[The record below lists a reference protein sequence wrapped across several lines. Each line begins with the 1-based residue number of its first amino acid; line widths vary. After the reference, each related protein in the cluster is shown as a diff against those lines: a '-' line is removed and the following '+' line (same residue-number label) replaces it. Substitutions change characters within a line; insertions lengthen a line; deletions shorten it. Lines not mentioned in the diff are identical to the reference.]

1 MKKGHRAKAQREK
14 KKPFSGTGA
23 TSNTSIGRKD
33 EREKRKGVGKTGWFF
48 CFKLRFHISYF
59 YRKELPVEERIRRWE
74 MGVME
79 GHRDTQRGHD

>member
-1 MKKGHRAKAQREK
+1 MRDGEKTERGGRQNKITKGRYYEEGTQSQGTKGK

-48 CFKLRFHISYF
+48 CFKLRFNISIEKNYLL
-59 YRKELPVEERIRRWE
+59 R
-74 MGVME
+74 E
-79 GHRDTQRGHD
+79 G